1 MTGTID
7 EEMVKDILRERD
19 REIKSIHEKM
29 LSFYQELES
38 SDSLLEAV
46 ALPALQKEVGM
57 PSGKGGHKDLGDVL
71 ARYQRQLLDQ
81 DEEIRKIMWEL
92 AEQERMVN
100 RVWACFHA
108 LEEPYYS
115 ILHRMYVENQL
126 YQTVEA
132 GFGMSHK
139 TFEKH
144 RRQGIE
150 LVIWYYESG
159 ADIAELMRMRRG
171 SSPSRKKSRGKS
183 YGGLQK
189 QLPEASYGQIS
200 LAGFLE
206 GEYGDT
212 PVTGAGCV
220 REGTKG

>member
-29 LSFYQELES
+29 LSFYQELKS

-46 ALPALQKEVGM
+46 ALPALQGEAGM
-57 PSGKGGHKDLGDVL
+57 PSGKGGHKDLSDVL
-71 ARYQRQLLDQ
+71 ARYQRQLLAQ

-92 AEQERMVN
+92 AEQEKMVN
-100 RVWACFHA
+100 RVWACFRA

-126 YQTVEA
+126 YQAVEA

-171 SSPSRKKSRGKS
+171 IGPCRKKNKGNSREKPQERRSETGC
-183 YGGLQK
+183 
-189 QLPEASYGQIS
+189 GQIS
-200 LAGFLE
+200 IAGYLE
-206 GEYGDT
+206 GVCGDT
-212 PVTGAGCV
+212 PGTGPDCA